1 MSFGST
7 APGIHS
13 GGLSQIFEGNIM
25 NITDRDM
32 QVLLCLARHHL
43 LNRFQIQRLCFP
55 ADKDGRV
62 ARRRLAALTEEGLI
76 RKHYIQIVSQYDKP
90 AGAIYLLTP
99 CGCRFLA
106 DKKGMKD
113 YLFKPVNLPHALYL
127 SHQLAVA
134 EFHMI
139 LDSAISGQSQ
149 VTLEAWHNEFDI
161 INSGEP
167 DTKKHYRLFTE
178 IQAWPRLVCAPDAAF
193 MLARHGT
200 HFIFYVE
207 LDRGER
213 NRGTNAKNIVL
224 HKNRGYRELAR
235 LGLHRRH
242 FPGTNAEGFSVLLI
256 APNASRRDAICRAF
270 GKKDPHLYRT
280 DLWQFA
286 SLKDISS
293 ENMLQSEIFYRCHN
307 AELPEKL
314 LP

>member
-1 MSFGST
+1 M
-7 APGIHS
+7 I
-13 GGLSQIFEGNIM
+13 
-25 NITDRDM
+25 ITDRDM
-32 QVLLCLARHHL
+32 QVLLCLAQHHL
-43 LNRFQIQRLCFP
+43 LNRFQMQRLCFP
-55 ADKDGRV
+55 TDKDGRV

-113 YLFKPVNLPHALYL
+113 YLFKPVNLPHALHL

-134 EFHMI
+134 ELHMI
-139 LDSAISGQSQ
+139 LDSAISAQSQ
-149 VTLEAWHNEFDI
+149 VTLEAWFNEFDI
-161 INSGEP
+161 INPGEP
-167 DTKKHYRLFTE
+167 DTEKHFRLFTE
-178 IQAWPRLVCAPDAAF
+178 IQARPRLVCAPDAAF
-193 MLARHGT
+193 MLARQGK

-224 HKNRGYRELAR
+224 HKHRGYRELAR
-235 LGLHRRH
+235 LGLHQRH
-242 FPGTNAEGFSVLLI
+242 FPATNAESFSVLLI
-256 APNASRRDAICRAF
+256 APNAPRRDALRRAF
-270 GKKDPHLYRT
+270 GKKDPRLYRT

-286 SLKDISS
+286 SMTDLSS
-293 ENMLQSEIFYRCHN
+293 KNMLETEIFYRCEN
-307 AELPEKL
+307 SDDLPGRL